1 MSNLKILKKIYNSNR
16 FIKIII
22 FIQII
27 CSLMM
32 TITFYIRSLIS
43 DDLSI
48 IVVTHDPNVAQF
60 TDKVFKMIDGKFMNE

>member
-1 MSNLKILKKIYNSNR
+1 MSNLKILKQIYNSNR

-48 IVVTHDPNVAQF
+48 IVVTHDPNVAHY